1 MPDPERSQE
10 LSDLEALLNSKEL
23 AAVLDAILGTPP
35 SGAVIARAP
44 DGKILRMSDYAA
56 KLLGRSRS
64 ELEGHAP
71 EARLTAYDASGRRL
85 ANHERPV
92 ARAMGGETVTDFE
105 IWFETP
111 QGERIPCIVK
121 AAPIR
126 NWRGELI
133 GAIASIADLRLY
145 KAAEQSLQEAHVQ
158 KEAATAHGEALYR
171 ELIHRVK
178 NHLQVMT
185 SLLTLEARD
194 PALSGKDL
202 GDQMKGRLQTLAA
215 VYRGMDRADAGERI
229 EARTFVEEVCGPYA
243 SDAVSVE
250 VAVEP
255 PDLTLT
261 SEQAGPVG
269 MLMNE
274 AVRNSSEHLAHGRGG
289 RVKVSL
295 RRLDSGRL
303 RLEAAETGAELGSSA
318 PGASEAGTTEAGP
331 ASRQLELMRMFA
343 KQLRGE
349 LELSER
355 APGAAVIA
363 AEFPTPAS

>member
-1 MPDPERSQE
+1 MPDPERSSE

-56 KLLGRSRS
+56 QLLRRARS

-71 EARLTAYDASGRRL
+71 EARLAAYDASGRRL
-85 ANHERPV
+85 PNHERPV
-92 ARAMGGETVTDFE
+92 ARALGGETVTGLE

-111 QGERIPCIVK
+111 DGERIPCIVK

-126 NWRGELI
+126 NWRGDLI
-133 GAIASIADLRLY
+133 GAIASIADLRVA
-145 KAAEQSLQEAHVQ
+145 KAAEQDLREAHVQ
-158 KEAATAHGEALYR
+158 REAATAHGEALYR

-194 PALSGKDL
+194 PSLSGKDL

-215 VYRGMDRADAGERI
+215 VYRGMDRAEAGERI
-229 EARTFVEEVCGPYA
+229 EARTFVEDVCGPYA
-243 SDAVSVE
+243 SDTVSVD

-261 SEQAGPVG
+261 SEQAAPFG

-274 AVRNSSEHLAHGRGG
+274 AVRNSSERLVHGRGG
-289 RVKVSL
+289 HVQVSL
-295 RRLDSGRL
+295 RRLESGRL
-303 RLEAAETGAELGSSA
+303 RLEAAENGAEPGPNEPGPGSH
-318 PGASEAGTTEAGP
+318 
-331 ASRQLELMRMFA
+331 RLDLMRMFA

-355 APGAAVIA
+355 AHGGAMIA
-363 AEFPTPAS
+363 AEFPGSAG